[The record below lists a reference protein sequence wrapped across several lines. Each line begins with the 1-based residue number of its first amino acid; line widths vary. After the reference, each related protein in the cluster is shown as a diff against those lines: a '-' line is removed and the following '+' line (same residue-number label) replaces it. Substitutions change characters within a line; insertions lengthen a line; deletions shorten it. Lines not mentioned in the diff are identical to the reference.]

1 MFSFFKRK
9 KEYKNL
15 AAAPTMPP
23 APSKSA
29 AHQLE
34 LREEIR
40 RPVVSTSNYDS
51 GPDIVDT
58 IIAAEI
64 ISSAFDSSN
73 SYDSGSSH
81 SSGSSDFSGGGG
93 SSDGGGASGSWDSGS
108 SSYDNGSS
116 SSDW

>member
-15 AAAPTMPP
+15 AAAPSMPP
-23 APSKSA
+23 APPKGGSA
-29 AHQLE
+29 VKRQLE

-40 RPVVSTSNYDS
+40 RPVESTSNYDS
-51 GPDIVDT
+51 GPDIIDT

-73 SYDSGSSH
+73 SYDSGSS
-81 SSGSSDFSGGGG
+81 
-93 SSDGGGASGSWDSGS
+93 
-108 SSYDNGSS
+108 